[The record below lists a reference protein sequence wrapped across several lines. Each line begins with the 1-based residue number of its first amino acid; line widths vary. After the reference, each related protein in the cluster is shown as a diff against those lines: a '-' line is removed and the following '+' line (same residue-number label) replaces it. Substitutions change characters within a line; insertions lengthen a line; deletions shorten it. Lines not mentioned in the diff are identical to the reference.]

1 MFAFVSM
8 ACLGALL
15 ALILAVASRR
25 FEVKTDP
32 RVEEVSGVLPGA
44 NCGGCGFAGCA
55 AYAEAVVLKGADPT
69 LCSPGG
75 AECGIAIAK
84 ILGVAVDSN
93 KARCV
98 ALCHC
103 QRQNVETVALYT
115 GIQTCRGA
123 ALQGLGGGWL
133 DCRYGCLGYG
143 DCLKSCPFGAITF
156 NEAGR
161 PVVDEAKCTGCK
173 KCVAAC
179 PRGLMAVTAI
189 NKFVHIACHNRD
201 KGAMANKICERAC
214 IICQKCVKACPVDA
228 ITVPNNLAEI
238 DHDKCI
244 SCGKCVAVCPH
255 QTILNCR
262 PARRAAEAARK
273 AVPPPEKKTDEDVEV
288 VNTGKQTM
296 TT

>member
-1 MFAFVSM
+1 MFALVSM

-32 RVEEVSGVLPGA
+32 RVEEVTGVLPGA

-55 AYAEAVVLKGADPT
+55 AYAEAVVLKDADPT

-75 AECGIAIAK
+75 AECGMAIAK
-84 ILGVAVDSN
+84 ILGVAVDST

-115 GIQTCRGA
+115 GIHTCRGA
-123 ALQGLGGGWL
+123 SLQGLGGGWL

-143 DCLKSCPFGAITF
+143 DCLKACPFGAITF
-156 NEAGR
+156 NEPGR
-161 PVVDEAKCTGCK
+161 PIVDEAKCTGCK

-179 PRGLMAVTAI
+179 PRSLMAVTAI

-201 KGAMANKICERAC
+201 KGAMANKICDHAC

-228 ITVPNNLAEI
+228 IKVPNNLAEI

-244 SCGKCVAVCPH
+244 SCGKCVSVCPH
-255 QTILNCR
+255 QTILNLR
-262 PARRAAEAARK
+262 PARRAADAAKK
-273 AVPPPEKKTDEDVEV
+273 AAPPPEPKTDEDVEV